1 MKKVFYFCL
10 CIILL
15 GSCKSQKT
23 VVSFTDLEGE
33 WSVTELS
40 GVDLAKADA
49 KPKMSFN
56 TAEKRMA
63 ADAGCNNIA
72 GMAELTT
79 SNPSAIKFTGVLA
92 TRKFCLENMDKET
105 ALLKALDK
113 IESFGAGPVSPSAV
127 AYVFYG
133 AEKEK
138 LFVIERAK
146 VSAPQ

>member
-1 MKKVFYFCL
+1 MKNVFYLCL
-10 CIILL
+10 GIILL
-15 GSCKSQKT
+15 GSCKSPKA

-40 GVDLAKADA
+40 GVDLASAEA

-72 GMAELTT
+72 GMAELTE
-79 SNPSAIKFTGVLA
+79 SNPGAIKFKGVLA
-92 TRKFCLENMDKET
+92 TRKFCMDMSKED
-105 ALLKALDK
+105 ALIKALEK
-113 IESFGAGPVSPSAV
+113 IESFGTSPASPSAV

-146 VSAPQ
+146 

>member
-1 MKKVFYFCL
+1 MRNLLYLCL
-10 CIILL
+10 GIILL
-15 GSCKSQKT
+15 GSCKSPGA

-40 GVDLAKADA
+40 GVDLASAGA

-72 GMAELTT
+72 GMAELAE
-79 SNPSAIKFTGVLA
+79 SNPAAIRFKGVLA
-92 TRKFCLENMDKET
+92 TRKFCMEMSKEE
-105 ALLKALDK
+105 ALLKALEK
-113 IESFGAGPVSPSAV
+113 IVSFGTGPASPSALT
-127 AYVFYG
+127 YVFYG
-133 AEKEK
+133 AGKEK

-146 VSAPQ
+146 